1 MKSTLAV
8 ALMFWTL
15 TASAGIGVVLDNK
28 GSACEIQRGKTK
40 MSGQKGAAVESMD
53 TYITGSC
60 VSNIQFKDDTKVRIT
75 ENSKL
80 LIDDFVFDPKKS
92 DAGKLAIKAAMGTVR
107 YTSGQIAKNNPQR
120 VNIKTPTASI
130 AVRGTDFTMTV
141 DEAGQSLVVL
151 VPSCKDESEQK
162 QFEMDEQRCKVGKIE
177 VTTNAGTVE
186 LDKAFEATFVMSN
199 SIMPTP
205 PVIMNTIESK
215 INNNL
220 ILVRPPEVQRAI
232 AAAGKSKREQE
243 LEELE
248 AEAQRQMAQRIEKA
262 REEKQETVVL
272 PYTFATGAKGCNP
285 STSICVNWENPAGV
299 DIQSRGRGVAFRK
312 NEDHYAEVKTLGYS
326 SNTSISITH
335 DDQIDTIIIGSGDP
349 NGNVVSIKQ
358 NTGVLKRPQ

>member
-1 MKSTLAV
+1 MKFA
-8 ALMFWTL
+8 L
-15 TASAGIGVVLDNK
+15 TALLMSLTLNAWAGIGVVLDNK
-28 GSACEIQRGKTK
+28 GTACEIQRGKTK
-40 MSGQKGAAVESMD
+40 LPGQKGASVESMD

-60 VSNIQFKDDTKVRIT
+60 VSNIRFQDDTKVRIT

-141 DEAGQSLVVL
+141 DEAGQSLIVL
-151 VPSCKDESEQK
+151 IPSCKDESEVK
-162 QFEMDEQRCKVGKIE
+162 QFELDEQRCRVGKIE

-199 SIMPTP
+199 SILPTP

-262 REEKQETVVL
+262 REESKPAEVL
-272 PYTFATGAKGCNP
+272 PFTYATGAKGCNP
-285 STSICVNWENPAGV
+285 ATNICVNWENPAGP
-299 DIQSRGRGVAFRK
+299 DIQSRGRGIAFRK
-312 NEDHYAEVKTLGYS
+312 NEDHYAEVKTLGYA
-326 SNTSISITH
+326 SNTSITITH
-335 DDQIDTIIIGSGDP
+335 DDQSDTTVIGSGDP
-349 NGNVVSIKQ
+349 NGNIVSIKQ